1 MYIDETMNY
10 TVIEKTYND
19 AFQALWIELQFA
31 KQRNIT
37 CDVIY
42 KQDNSAERFLHYF
55 EAVDRYCAI
64 GKPICLLGDV
74 KINIL
79 RTQTCNYAQQLL
91 DCLQGYSLLPTIDK
105 PTRLYN
111 K

>member
-1 MYIDETMNY
+1 MNC
-10 TVIEKTYND
+10 TVIERTYNE
-19 AFQALWIELQFA
+19 AFRALWIELQFA

-37 CDVIY
+37 CVVIY

-55 EAVDRYCAI
+55 EEAVDRYCAT
-64 GKPICLLGDV
+64 GKPICRLGDV
-74 KINIL
+74 NINIL
-79 RTQTCNYAQQLL
+79 RAQTCSYAQQLL
-91 DCLQGYSLLPTIDK
+91 DCLQGYSLLPTNDK

>member
-10 TVIEKTYND
+10 TVIERTYNE

-42 KQDNSAERFLHYF
+42 KQHYSPERFFTLF
-55 EAVDRYCAI
+55 
-64 GKPICLLGDV
+64 
-74 KINIL
+74 
-79 RTQTCNYAQQLL
+79 
-91 DCLQGYSLLPTIDK
+91 
-105 PTRLYN
+105 
-111 K
+111 

>member
-10 TVIEKTYND
+10 TVIEKTYNE

-42 KQDNSAERFLHYF
+42 KQHNSPERFFCTILKKLLI
-55 EAVDRYCAI
+55 AI
-64 GKPICLLGDV
+64 
-74 KINIL
+74 
-79 RTQTCNYAQQLL
+79 A
-91 DCLQGYSLLPTIDK
+91 LPEN
-105 PTRLYN
+105 RFVF
-111 K
+111 